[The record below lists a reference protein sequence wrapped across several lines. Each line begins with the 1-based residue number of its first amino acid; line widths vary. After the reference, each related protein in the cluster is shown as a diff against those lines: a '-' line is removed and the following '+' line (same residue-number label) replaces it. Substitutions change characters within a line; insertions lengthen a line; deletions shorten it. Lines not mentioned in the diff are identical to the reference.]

1 MTDTAENLSA
11 LQTRLLTALLASRTV
26 AGAAEIAGYT
36 ERTAYRH
43 LADTSFRQ
51 VYRRARRE
59 ALAHATARLQIACS
73 KAVVTLEAVMDD
85 RTAIASARVA
95 AAKAVLEIAHRL
107 TEQEDVIERLTQLE
121 AKLAE
126 MDETPAYGNGRRA
139 A

>member
-1 MTDTAENLSA
+1 
-11 LQTRLLTALLASRTV
+11 
-26 AGAAEIAGYT
+26 
-36 ERTAYRH
+36 
-43 LADTSFRQ
+43 
-51 VYRRARRE
+51 
-59 ALAHATARLQIACS
+59 LAHATARLQIACS